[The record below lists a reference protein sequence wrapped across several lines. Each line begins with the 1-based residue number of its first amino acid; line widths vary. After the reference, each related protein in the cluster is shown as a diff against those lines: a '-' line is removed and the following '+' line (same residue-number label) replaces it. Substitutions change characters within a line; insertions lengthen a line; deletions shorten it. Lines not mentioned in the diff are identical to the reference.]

1 MTINALQELQS
12 LDGKPLKSGEEVLTL
27 GKAISNI
34 LLSDETNGKMKLFV
48 LAQKFYN
55 EASIELD
62 TSDLALVK
70 GAVQKSKIY
79 SAIVS
84 GQVEKILEELKANN

>member
-1 MTINALQELQS
+1 MKINALQELQS
-12 LDGKPLKSGEEVLTL
+12 LDGKPLRSGEEVLTL

-34 LLSDETNGKMKLFV
+34 LLSDETGGKMKLFV

-55 EASIELD
+55 EASIDLD

-70 GAVQKSKIY
+70 NAVSKTKIY
-79 SAIVS
+79 NALVA
-84 GQVEKILEELKANN
+84 GQCETILEELK